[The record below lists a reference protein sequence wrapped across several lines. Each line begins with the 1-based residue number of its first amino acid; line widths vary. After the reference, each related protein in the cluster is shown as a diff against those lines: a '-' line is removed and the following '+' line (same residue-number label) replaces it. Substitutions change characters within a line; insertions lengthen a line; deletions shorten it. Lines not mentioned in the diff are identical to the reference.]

1 MIRIHEKPSATPDS
15 TSVLAFEKGS
25 GDNWTTYKI
34 TVADLKSQLITV
46 INNNENNSN
55 EE

>member
-1 MIRIHEKPSATPDS
+1 MTRIYEKPSAEPDN
-15 TSVLAFEKGS
+15 TSVFAFEKGS

-34 TVADLKSQLITV
+34 TLADLKNQLITV

-55 EE
+55 E